1 MSRTLKIWLLL
12 TPALMVI
19 VILFLGGL
27 LLGLARSFNYMP
39 VIGLTDFNFDA
50 YINVFSNY
58 EFYQSVGLSLYI
70 AVTATVIATILAV
83 ASALLLRETFAGKR
97 IVTFFFQLNL
107 TIPHIVGAVAMLFLL
122 TQSGFL
128 ARVTHFFGIIDRPVD
143 FPIMIFDDYSLGII
157 IQYVWKETPFMG
169 LITLAI
175 LQSIGDDYEEV
186 AQSLGAN
193 RWQRLFHVIIPLITP
208 GVMRAY
214 VVAFAFTFGA
224 FEVPYLIGKT
234 YPTVLPVLAYHRYTD
249 VDLKLRPEAMAMALV
264 LAAISTILIFT
275 YMAISRRF
283 TRVD

>member
-157 IQYVWKETPFMG
+157 IQYVWKEKPFMG

>member
-12 TPALMVI
+12 TPALSVI
-19 VILFLGGL
+19 VLLFLGGL
-27 LLGLARSFNYMP
+27 VLGLARSFNFMP
-39 VIGLTDFNFDA
+39 VIGLTDFNLDA
-50 YINVFSNY
+50 YISVFSNP
-58 EFYQSVGLSLYI
+58 EFFQSLGLSLYI
-70 AVTATVIATILAV
+70 AVTATAIATILAV

-97 IVTFFFQLNL
+97 IITFFFQLNL

-128 ARVTHFFGIIDRPVD
+128 ARIMHFFGVIDRPGD
-143 FPIMIFDDYSLGII
+143 FPIMIYDSYSLGII

-175 LQSIGDDYEEV
+175 LQSIGDDYEAV

-224 FEVPYLIGKT
+224 FEVPYLIGQT
-234 YPTVLPVLAYHRYTD
+234 YPAVLPVLAYHRFTD
-249 VDLKLRPEAMAMALV
+249 VDLALRPEAMAMALV
-264 LAAISTILIFT
+264 LAVISTILIFT

>member
-1 MSRTLKIWLLL
+1 M
-12 TPALMVI
+12 
-19 VILFLGGL
+19 
-27 LLGLARSFNYMP
+27 LGLARSFNYMP
-39 VIGLTDFNFDA
+39 VIGLTDINFDA
-50 YINVFSNY
+50 YINVFSNP
-58 EFYQSVGLSLYI
+58 EFYQSLGLSLYI
-70 AVTATVIATILAV
+70 AVAATVIATILAV

-97 IVTFFFQLNL
+97 IITFFFQLNL

-128 ARVTHFFGIIDRPVD
+128 ARITHFFGVIDRPAD
-143 FPIMIFDDYSLGII
+143 FPIMIYDNYSLGII

-175 LQSIGDDYEEV
+175 LQSIGDDYEAV

-234 YPTVLPVLAYHRYTD
+234 YPSVLPVLVYHRYTD
-249 VDLKLRPEAMAMALV
+249 VDLALRPEAMAMALV
-264 LAAISTILIFT
+264 LAVISTILIFT

>member
-1 MSRTLKIWLLL
+1 MPRTLKIWLLL
-12 TPALMVI
+12 TPALLVI
-19 VILFLGGL
+19 VLLFLGGL
-27 LLGLARSFNYMP
+27 MLGLARSFNYMP

-50 YINVFSNY
+50 YISVFTNP
-58 EFYQSVGLSLYI
+58 EFYQSLGLSLYI
-70 AVTATVIATILAV
+70 AVAATAIATVLAV

-97 IVTFFFQLNL
+97 IITFFFQLNL

-128 ARVTHFFGIIDRPVD
+128 SRITHFFGLIERPSD
-143 FPIMIFDDYSLGII
+143 FPIMIYDSYSLGII

-175 LQSIGDDYEEV
+175 LQSIGDDYEAV

-224 FEVPYLIGKT
+224 FEVPYLIGQT
-234 YPTVLPVLAYHRYTD
+234 YPAALPVLVYHRYTD
-249 VDLKLRPEAMAMALV
+249 VDLALRPEAMAMALV
-264 LAAISTILIFT
+264 LAVISTILIFT
-275 YMAISRRF
+275 YIAISRRF

>member
-12 TPALMVI
+12 TPALLVI
-19 VILFLGGL
+19 FLLFLGGL
-27 LLGLARSFNYMP
+27 ILGLARSFNYMP
-39 VIGLTDFNFDA
+39 VIGLTDINFDA
-50 YINVFSNY
+50 YIKVFSNP
-58 EFYQSVGLSLYI
+58 EFYQSLGLSLYI
-70 AVTATVIATILAV
+70 ALTATVIATILAV

-97 IVTFFFQLNL
+97 IITFFFQLNL

-128 ARVTHFFGIIDRPVD
+128 SRIMHFFGAVDRPAD
-143 FPIMIFDDYSLGII
+143 FPIMIYDSYSLGII

-175 LQSIGDDYEEV
+175 LQSIGDDYEAV

-249 VDLKLRPEAMAMALV
+249 VDLALRPEAMAMALV
-264 LAAISTILIFT
+264 LAVISTVLIFT

>member
-1 MSRTLKIWLLL
+1 M
-12 TPALMVI
+12 PALTVI
-19 VILFLGGL
+19 TLLFLGGL

-39 VIGLTDFNFDA
+39 VIGLTDPNVDA
-50 YINVFSNY
+50 YIKVFTNP
-58 EFYQSVGLSLYI
+58 EFYQALGLSLYI
-70 AVTATVIATILAV
+70 AVTATALATILAV
-83 ASALLLRETFAGKR
+83 ASALLLRETFPGKR
-97 IVTFFFQLNL
+97 IITFLFQLNL

-128 ARVTHFFGIIDRPVD
+128 ARIVHFFGFIERPAG
-143 FPIMIFDDYSLGII
+143 FPILIYDDFSLGII
-157 IQYVWKETPFMG
+157 IQYVWKEAPFMG

-175 LQSIGDDYEEV
+175 LQSMGDDYEAV

-234 YPTVLPVLAYHRYTD
+234 YPTVLPVLIYYRYTD
-249 VDLKLRPEAMAMALV
+249 VDLAMRPEAMAMALV
-264 LAAISTILIFT
+264 LAVISTILIFT

>member
-1 MSRTLKIWLLL
+1 MSRTFKIWLLL
-12 TPALMVI
+12 TPALLVI
-19 VILFLGGL
+19 VLLFLGGL
-27 LLGLARSFNYMP
+27 MLGLARSFNYMP

-50 YINVFSNY
+50 YISVFSNP
-58 EFYQSVGLSLYI
+58 EFYQSLGLSLYI
-70 AVTATVIATILAV
+70 AVAATAIATILAV
-83 ASALLLRETFAGKR
+83 ACALLLRETFAGKR
-97 IVTFFFQLNL
+97 IITFFFQLNL

-128 ARVTHFFGIIDRPVD
+128 ARIMHFFGVIDRPSD
-143 FPIMIFDDYSLGII
+143 FPIMIYDSYSLGII

-175 LQSIGDDYEEV
+175 LQSIGDDYEAV

-224 FEVPYLIGKT
+224 FEVPYLIGQT
-234 YPTVLPVLAYHRYTD
+234 YPAALPVLAYHRYTD
-249 VDLKLRPEAMAMALV
+249 VDLALRPEAMAMALV
-264 LAAISTILIFT
+264 LAVISTILIFT